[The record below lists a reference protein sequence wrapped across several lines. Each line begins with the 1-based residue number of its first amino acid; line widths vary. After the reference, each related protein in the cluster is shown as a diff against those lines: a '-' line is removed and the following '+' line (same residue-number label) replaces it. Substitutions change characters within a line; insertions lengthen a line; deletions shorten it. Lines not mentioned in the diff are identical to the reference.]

1 MEPEELVAG
10 VLGLLG
16 LTQIAFIGL
25 KILNIIQWSWIW
37 VLSPVWVPVVLFIA
51 VGLLSFAAFIVQSGG
66 INIYFLGVTNQKNNQ
81 DKEKSDDE

>member
-1 MEPEELVAG
+1 MKPEELVAG

-16 LTQIAFIGL
+16 LTQIVFIGL

-51 VGLLSFAAFIVQSGG
+51 GVCLCLVGIG
-66 INIYFLGVTNQKNNQ
+66 IGAIFK
-81 DKEKSDDE
+81 KS

>member
-1 MEPEELVAG
+1 MKPEELVAG

-16 LTQIAFIGL
+16 LTQIVFIGL

-51 VGLLSFAAFIVQSGG
+51 IICLCLVGIG
-66 INIYFLGVTNQKNNQ
+66 IGAIFK
-81 DKEKSDDE
+81 KS